1 MVLPRN
7 STALFLLQRVR
18 DEAHRFAITF
28 HRALRG
34 RERLRSILDD
44 VPGVGPS
51 RRRRLL
57 QHFGSLRRL
66 MAATAEELT
75 AVPGIGSELAVVI
88 VDKLRAVE
96 ETTTE
101 TGKKRLVL
109 RPISPR

>member
-1 MVLPRN
+1 
-7 STALFLLQRVR
+7 
-18 DEAHRFAITF
+18 
-28 HRALRG
+28 
-34 RERLRSILDD
+34 
-44 VPGVGPS
+44 
-51 RRRRLL
+51 
-57 QHFGSLRRL
+57 

-75 AVPGIGSELAVVI
+75 AVPGIGPELAVVI